1 MDNLLPLALIAAMY
15 LIPPLWR
22 HYIKSKKIS
31 RVSVEQVLPPI
42 ENDYKETLLMDAPH
56 AHSSQIS
63 PNVTDKNER
72 VNIENELSPWEG
84 KLSESVIQNGVIFA
98 EILQPPRAYRPF
110 KGKLK

>member
-1 MDNLLPLALIAAMY
+1 MDNILPLALIAAMY

-22 HYIKSKKIS
+22 HYIKSKKVS
-31 RVSVEQVLPPI
+31 KVSVEQVLPPM
-42 ENDYKETLLMDAPH
+42 ENDYEESLLIDTTH

-63 PNVTDKNER
+63 SNVTDKNEL
-72 VNIENELSPWEG
+72 VNIEKELSPWEG

-110 KGKLK
+110 KGKFK

>member
-1 MDNLLPLALIAAMY
+1 MDNILPLVLIAAMY

-22 HYIKSKKIS
+22 HYIKSK
-31 RVSVEQVLPPI
+31 QVNQESAERILHPI
-42 ENDYKETLLMDAPH
+42 ENNYEESLLPDTPH
-56 AHSSQIS
+56 THSSQIVS
-63 PNVTDKNER
+63 NVSDKNEI
-72 VNIENELSPWEG
+72 VNIEKELSPWEG